1 VAFVLRYSH
10 LSKALCVFINLQC
23 QLWILECYL
32 KIEINSKY
40 KKLVKVL
47 LVVFPILSI
56 ATAFLS
62 LPLVLSLP
70 LAVLITTIPL
80 ILDRFV
86 FRYKV
91 LHVMP
96 MPTNDMLVHRL
107 GTSWITNN
115 TETMEGLGIVVIFK
129 YKQVAK
135 DAYNMLK
142 AWNYGK
148 VIDLSENISFN
159 VVREQGGTYSAFLYA
174 GDRLDSIKASEA
186 LAKDRHGSNAK
197 IAMSVAKFYMQFS
210 FDYSDSDLKTKCVE
224 SLPYIDELH
233 LNVGYVRDGE
243 IVMYSKRGF
252 RLKKFSLTDRVDV
265 PDGTIESLNEWIS
278 PEGKLAPI
286 NQALVEEVNR
296 NLESNK

>member
-1 VAFVLRYSH
+1 M
-10 LSKALCVFINLQC
+10 
-23 QLWILECYL
+23 

-47 LVVFPILSI
+47 LVVFPLLSI

-70 LAVLITTIPL
+70 IAILITTIPL

-86 FRYKV
+86 FNYKV
-91 LHVMP
+91 LHIMP

-107 GTSWITNN
+107 GTSWVADNI
-115 TETMEGLGIVVIFK
+115 ETMEGLGIVILFK
-129 YKQVAK
+129 YKHVAK
-135 DAYNMLK
+135 DAYGMLK

-148 VIDLSENISFN
+148 VIDPSENISFN
-159 VVREQGGTYSAFLYA
+159 VVREQGSTYSAFLYA
-174 GDRLDSIKASEA
+174 GDRLDSIIASEA
-186 LAKDRHGSNAK
+186 LAKERHGSNAK

-210 FDYSDSDLKTKCVE
+210 FDYSESELKTKCVE
-224 SLPYIDELH
+224 SLPYVDELH
-233 LNVGYVRDGE
+233 LNVGYARDGE

-252 RLKKFSLTDRVDV
+252 RLKKFSLRDRVDV

-278 PEGKLAPI
+278 PEGKLSPI
-286 NQALVEEVNR
+286 NQALVEQVNR
-296 NLESNK
+296 NLESNT